1 MSITGKSARGE
12 IVDFDLLK
20 IKEQIASA
28 PPSTEVSRRKEFIEN
43 RLRRRTKK
51 AVPVI
56 APITVDVAAPE
67 VAPEV
72 KEDIVVEKAPIET
85 TPEKK
90 TTSKQKARATKTT
103 AAPSEEPTKTDE

>member
-12 IVDFDLLK
+12 VVDFDLLK

-51 AVPVI
+51 TVPVI
-56 APITVDVAAPE
+56 TPVKVGVAAPE
-67 VAPEV
+67 VAPQV
-72 KEDIVVEKAPIET
+72 KEDIVVEKA
-85 TPEKK
+85 
-90 TTSKQKARATKTT
+90 
-103 AAPSEEPTKTDE
+103 